1 MGTSSER
8 PRAADKSPNINQPL
22 DLLKKLL
29 AIEEK
34 RLETAVR
41 IEEERKIVF
50 PETSVII
57 HDIMK
62 IQRAIDGTTES
73 VSDEFTVL
81 INDL

>member
-1 MGTSSER
+1 LGTSQKR
-8 PRAADKSPNINQPL
+8 PRAADKSPDINQSL
-22 DLLKKLL
+22 ELLSKLL

-34 RLETAVR
+34 RLDTAVR

-62 IQRAIDGTTES
+62 IHDAIGRKVNGVCGAEDI
-73 VSDEFTVL
+73 L
-81 INDL
+81 NDI

>member
-1 MGTSSER
+1 LGTSQKR

-62 IQRAIDGTTES
+62 IHDAIGRKVNGVCGAEDI
-73 VSDEFTVL
+73 L
-81 INDL
+81 NDI